1 MEPLRIFLADLTY
14 NTVTLST
21 DAFPLNIGFVASYA
35 KKNFGSEISIELFKY
50 IDELESAIISNP
62 PDVLGC
68 SNYCWNERIG
78 LEMFRLAVEKNPKT
92 ICISGG
98 PNFPLDLNEQK
109 KFLKNR
115 PEIDTYV
122 PIDGELGF
130 TNILKFIIENKHNSE
145 IKSLVHK
152 QKIDGCMTI
161 DSEGN
166 LLYSIPSLRTSS
178 LDDIPSPYSMG
189 LMDKFFDDKLAPMIQ
204 TNRGCPFSCTFCTDG
219 TTMVSKVNQFSTTR
233 VREDIE
239 YIGKHVTPSIH
250 TLHIS
255 DLNFGMYPR
264 DLETCSE
271 IAKLIDEKNYPSYI
285 NTATGKNSQEK
296 IIAAIKKL
304 SGSLRLRMSVQSM
317 DEDVLKNI
325 KRSNISVE
333 KMLGLAPAIKD
344 AGLNTESEVILGLPG
359 DTYEAHVKS
368 LRDLVTA
375 GVDHVES
382 YTCMLLPGA
391 EMSLPQERK
400 KWGYKTKFRILP
412 RDFVK
417 LKNGKKILEI
427 EEVIVA
433 SNTLS
438 FDEYKEIRQLAL
450 IIFVNK
456 IGIVYEP
463 IIKFFT
469 ENDCDIFDVF
479 LLMLKNKKTSNKKI
493 VNIFDKFL
501 DATLSELWDSPEDIE
516 QNYQNDQEFEKLIS
530 GESGYNV
537 IQYYFTQILLTS
549 MNEWTEYF
557 IECCKEILKEFLSNE
572 TKSKIFNQICNYCRG
587 LSHNVLGENRMST
600 NPTYEFDFDMEKWLK
615 KPNQQIEDFQ
625 LSKSVT
631 YQFKFSNVQFEQ
643 LEDNLRIFG
652 SSSIGWTSVVKN
664 TQIHYLWRKP
674 ESVTPVLTSKQ

>member
-1 MEPLRIFLADLTY
+1 MNPIRIFLADLTY

-35 KKNFGSEISIELFKY
+35 KKQFGDQIEIELFKY
-50 IDELESAIISNP
+50 IDELESAINSNP
-62 PDVLGC
+62 PDILGC

-78 LEMFRLAVEKNPKT
+78 LEMFRLVVEKNPNA

-98 PNFPLDLNEQK
+98 PNFPLNLNEQE

-115 PEIDTYV
+115 PEIDIYV
-122 PIDGELGF
+122 PIDGEIGF
-130 TNILKFIIENKHNSE
+130 SNFIKFMIENKNNVNLKSFLHN
-145 IKSLVHK
+145 H
-152 QKIDGCMTI
+152 KIDGCLTI
-161 DSEGN
+161 NSDGD
-166 LLYSIPSLRTSS
+166 LLYSIASLRTSS
-178 LDDIPSPYSMG
+178 LDDIPSPYTMG

-219 TTMVSKVNQFSTTR
+219 TELVSKVNQFSTDR
-233 VREDIE
+233 VKEDIE
-239 YIGKHVTPSIH
+239 YIGKHVTPSVH

-271 IAKLIDEKNYPSYI
+271 IAKLIDKKNYPNYI
-285 NTATGKNSQEK
+285 NTATGKNQQEK

-317 DEDVLKNI
+317 DENVLKNI

-333 KMLGLAPAIKD
+333 KMLGLAPAIKN
-344 AGLNTESEVILGLPG
+344 AGLNTETEIILGLPG
-359 DTYEAHVKS
+359 DTYDAHVKS
-368 LRDLVTA
+368 LRDLVHA

-400 KWGYKTKFRILP
+400 KWGYQTKFRILP

-417 LKNGKKILEI
+417 LKNGKKVLEI

-438 FDEYKEIRQLAL
+438 FEEYKEARQLAL

-469 ENDCDIFDVF
+469 ENGYDIFDVF
-479 LLMLKNKKTSNKKI
+479 LLMLKNKDISNIKVVKI
-493 VNIFDKFL
+493 FENFL
-501 DATLSELWDSPEDIE
+501 NATLSELWDSPEEIE
-516 QNYQNDQEFEKLIS
+516 QNYQNDREYEKLIS
-530 GESGYNV
+530 GEDGYNV
-537 IQYYFTQILLTS
+537 IQFYFTQILLTS

-557 IECCKEILKEFLSNE
+557 IECCNEILKELLFNE
-572 TKSKIFNQICNYCRG
+572 AKSKIFNQICDYCRG
-587 LSHNVLGENRMST
+587 LSHNVLGKDRMST
-600 NPTYEFDFDMEKWLK
+600 NPMYEFNFDIEKWLK
-615 KPNQQIEDFQ
+615 KPNQKIEDFQ
-625 LSKSVT
+625 LNKSVR
-631 YQFKFSNVQFEQ
+631 YQFKFSDMQFKQ

-652 SSSIGWTSVVKN
+652 NSSIGWTSVVKN

-674 ESVTPVLTSKQ
+674 QSITPLLTSKR